1 MHYMG
6 ELICES
12 PVQYFQV
19 YWTGYIASLLEKGN
33 IDEHLDSP
41 RMLLLE
47 IITEITYNKFNNK
60 ENINYFKQQLGEW
73 YAEDE
78 SLKAI
83 AATDVQ
89 NTFNYFDKSKQKILL
104 ELCNKIIAELDE
116 KHYVDNLIDGL
127 TNYIENHTEI
137 TPEVKKK
144 IRLYTQLIVAE
155 FVSKGYDLEDI
166 QRYSQDL
173 SEVVIIEGGDI
184 VVAPDKFM
192 DLRREQFASKELYH
206 EAVRQRIDHRSAAE
220 IIQPLKDRYYQPP
233 MDAHLLMSLSY
244 LKGVD
249 EVCIEGVTIYSP
261 KVRRFVDDG
270 DLCTIEKET
279 GYEKLCAAIPIHYHG
294 LRSAIKDAKRKMD
307 RVLELL
313 SLYYDKENGIEYD
326 LGHYCV
332 VKDKQAIADST
343 HRAERGAKNIDEFYK
358 YASAMDVRD
367 LCQHQESISTIFQN
381 LQQHKDEATVDRLRN
396 AMHWCRKANEAVT
409 DEERLIHSWFALEG
423 LLAIPDDIKDCISPN
438 SSGKVDEIKS
448 VVVALQGVAEYQ
460 YLCKSVY
467 DEKLWRINEHGLNYL
482 SNDLK
487 KRSGLAVKPGDKY
500 RYEDFI
506 RCAEE
511 LMGQV
516 HDELL
521 KDKLYAVSQFYT
533 SVKNYDRAIQKLKEN
548 LQNVYRYRNMIV
560 HNAVV
565 PINSTEYY
573 AKLID
578 IVSRYVVF
586 TILLKCT
593 KENISIEQALLQ
605 FEIEYQHFYRE
616 LPERI
621 KHIWAK

>member
-19 YWTGYIASLLEKGN
+19 YWTDYIKTLLEKDN
-33 IDEHLDSP
+33 IDERLDSP
-41 RMLLLE
+41 RMLLIE

-60 ENINYFKQQLGEW
+60 DNIKYFKDELGDW
-73 YAEDE
+73 YEADDA
-78 SLKAI
+78 LKNVAAI
-83 AATDVQ
+83 DIQ
-89 NTFNYFDKSKQKILL
+89 NALGYFDKSKQKILL
-104 ELCNKIIAELDE
+104 ELCKKIIAELDK
-116 KHYVDNLIDGL
+116 KHYVDILIDGL
-127 TNYIENHTEI
+127 TQYIENHTEI
-137 TPEVKKK
+137 TPDVKKK

-173 SEVVIIEGGDI
+173 SEVVIIEGGEI
-184 VVAPDKFM
+184 VDAPDKFM
-192 DLRREQFASKELYH
+192 DLQRGQFATEELYR
-206 EAVRQRIDHRSAAE
+206 EAVRKRIDQRSVAE
-220 IIQPLKDRYYQPP
+220 IIQPLKERYYQPP

-249 EVCIEGVTIYSP
+249 EVCIDGVTIYSP
-261 KVRRFVDDG
+261 KVRRFVDDVFQ
-270 DLCTIEKET
+270 CTIEKET
-279 GYEKLCAAIPIHYHG
+279 DFEKLCAAIPIHYHG
-294 LRSAIKDAKRKMD
+294 LRSAIKEAKRKMD

-326 LGHYCV
+326 LGHYYV
-332 VKDKQAIADST
+332 VKDRKAIADSS

-358 YASAMDVRD
+358 YASAMDIRD

-381 LQQHKDEATVDRLRN
+381 LQQHKDEATADRLRN

-423 LLAIPDDIKDCISPN
+423 LLAIPEDIKECISPN

-448 VVVALQGVAEYQ
+448 VVVALLGIAEFR
-460 YLCKSVY
+460 YLWRSVY
-467 DEKLWRINEHGLNYL
+467 DEMLWRINEHGLNYL
-482 SNDLK
+482 PDDLMS
-487 KRSGLAVKPGDKY
+487 RSGLAVKPGNNY
-500 RYEDFI
+500 RYEDFL
-506 RCAEE
+506 CSAEE
-511 LMGQV
+511 LIGQV

-521 KDKLYAVSQFYT
+521 KDRLYAVSQFYT
-533 SVKNYDRAIQKLKEN
+533 SIKNYDKVIKKLKDN

-565 PINSTEYY
+565 PINSTEFY
-573 AKLID
+573 AKLIYN
-578 IVSRYVVF
+578 ISRYVVF
-586 TILLKCT
+586 TMLRKCT

-605 FEIEYQHFYRE
+605 YEIEYQHFYKE
-616 LPERI
+616 LPDKI
-621 KHIWAK
+621 KQIWE

>member
-6 ELICES
+6 ELICET

-19 YWTGYIASLLEKGN
+19 YWTDYIKTLLEKGD
-33 IDEHLDSP
+33 IDVRLDSP
-41 RMLLLE
+41 RMLLIE

-60 ENINYFKQQLGEW
+60 DNIKYFKDELGNW
-73 YAEDE
+73 YDADDA
-78 SLKAI
+78 LKAI
-83 AATDVQ
+83 AAIDVQ
-89 NTFNYFDKSKQKILL
+89 NALGYFDKSKQRILL
-104 ELCNKIIAELDE
+104 ELCRKIITELDE
-116 KHYVDNLIDGL
+116 KHYVDSLIDGL
-127 TNYIENHTEI
+127 THYIENHTEI
-137 TPEVKKK
+137 TLEVKKK

-166 QRYSQDL
+166 QQYSQEL
-173 SEVVIIEGGDI
+173 PEVVIIEGGEI

-192 DLRREQFASKELYH
+192 DLQRGQFASKELYH
-206 EAVRQRIDHRSAAE
+206 EAVRQRIDHRSVAE
-220 IIQPLKDRYYQPP
+220 IIQPLKERYYQPP

-249 EVCIEGVTIYSP
+249 EVCIDGVTIYSP
-261 KVRRFVDDG
+261 KVRRFVDDE
-270 DLCTIEKET
+270 DLCSIEKET
-279 GYEKLCAAIPIHYHG
+279 GFEKLCAAIPIHYHG
-294 LRSAIKDAKRKMD
+294 LRSAIKEAKRKMD

-313 SLYYDKENGIEYD
+313 SLYYDRENGIEYD
-326 LGHYCV
+326 LGRYCV
-332 VKDKQAIADST
+332 VKDKRTLADST

-423 LLAIPDDIKDCISPN
+423 LLTIPKDIKDCISPN

-448 VVVALQGVAEYQ
+448 VVVAILGVIEYRH
-460 YLCKSVY
+460 LCYSAY
-467 DEKLWRINEHGLNYL
+467 NEMLWRINEHGLNYL
-482 SNDLK
+482 SADLMN
-487 KRSGLAVKPGDKY
+487 RSGLAVKPGEKY
-500 RYEDFI
+500 RFEDFI
-506 RCAEE
+506 RCLEE

-533 SVKNYDRAIQKLKEN
+533 SVKNYDKVIKKLKDN

-565 PINSTEYY
+565 PINSTEFY
-573 AKLID
+573 AKLIYN
-578 IVSRYVVF
+578 ISRYVVF
-586 TILLKCT
+586 TMLRQCT

-605 FEIEYQHFYRE
+605 YEIEYQHFYRE
-616 LPERI
+616 LPEKI

>member
-1 MHYMG
+1 MHYLG

-19 YWTGYIASLLEKGN
+19 YWTDYIKTLLEKDN
-33 IDEHLDSP
+33 IDERLDSP
-41 RMLLLE
+41 RMLLIE

-60 ENINYFKQQLGEW
+60 DNIKYFKDELGDW
-73 YAEDE
+73 YEADDA
-78 SLKAI
+78 LKNVAAI
-83 AATDVQ
+83 DVQ
-89 NTFNYFDKSKQKILL
+89 NALGYFDKSKQKILL
-104 ELCNKIIAELDE
+104 ELCKKIIAELDK
-116 KHYVDNLIDGL
+116 KHYVDILIDGL
-127 TNYIENHTEI
+127 TQYIENHTEI
-137 TPEVKKK
+137 TPDVKKK

-173 SEVVIIEGGDI
+173 SEVVIIEGGEI
-184 VVAPDKFM
+184 VDAPDKFM
-192 DLRREQFASKELYH
+192 DLQRGQFATDELYR
-206 EAVRQRIDHRSAAE
+206 EAVRKRINQRSVAE
-220 IIQPLKDRYYQPP
+220 IIQPLKERYYQPP

-249 EVCIEGVTIYSP
+249 EVCIDGVTIYSP
-261 KVRRFVDDG
+261 KVRRFVDDIFQ
-270 DLCTIEKET
+270 CTIEKET
-279 GYEKLCAAIPIHYHG
+279 DFEKLCAAIPIHYHG
-294 LRSAIKDAKRKMD
+294 LRSAIKEAKRKMD

-326 LGHYCV
+326 LGHYYV
-332 VKDKQAIADST
+332 VKDRKALADSS

-358 YASAMDVRD
+358 YASAMDIRD

-423 LLAIPDDIKDCISPN
+423 LLTIPEDIKDCISPN

-448 VVVALQGVAEYQ
+448 VVVALLGIAEFR
-460 YLCKSVY
+460 YLCRSVY
-467 DEKLWRINEHGLNYL
+467 DEMLWRINEHGLSYL
-482 SNDLK
+482 PDDMMS
-487 KRSGLAVKPGDKY
+487 RSGLTVKPGDSY

-506 RCAEE
+506 RSAEE

-533 SVKNYDRAIQKLKEN
+533 SIKNYDKVIKKLKDN

-565 PINSTEYY
+565 PINSTEFY
-573 AKLID
+573 AKLIYN
-578 IVSRYVVF
+578 ISRYVVF
-586 TILLKCT
+586 TMLRKCT

-605 FEIEYQHFYRE
+605 YEIEYQHFYKE
-616 LPERI
+616 LPDKI
-621 KHIWAK
+621 KQIWE

>member
-19 YWTGYIASLLEKGN
+19 YWTDYIKTLLEKDN
-33 IDEHLDSP
+33 IDERLDSP
-41 RMLLLE
+41 RMLLIE

-60 ENINYFKQQLGEW
+60 DNINYFKQQLGKW

-78 SLKAI
+78 SLKVI

-89 NTFNYFDKSKQKILL
+89 NTFEYFDKSKQKILL
-104 ELCNKIIAELDE
+104 ELCKKIIAELDE

-127 TNYIENHTEI
+127 THYIEIHTEI
-137 TPEVKKK
+137 TPDVKKK

-166 QRYSQDL
+166 QLYSQDL
-173 SEVVIIEGGDI
+173 QEVVIVEGGE
-184 VVAPDKFM
+184 VVLAPDKFM
-192 DLRREQFASKELYH
+192 DIRREQFATEKLYH
-206 EAVRQRIDHRSAAE
+206 EAVMKRIDQRSAAE
-220 IIQPLKDRYYQPP
+220 IIQPLKEYYYQPP

-249 EVCIEGVTIYSP
+249 EVCIDGVTIYSP
-261 KVRRFVDDG
+261 KVRRFVDDVFQ
-270 DLCTIEKET
+270 CSIEKET
-279 GYEKLCAAIPIHYHG
+279 GFEKLCAAIPIHYHG
-294 LRSAIKDAKRKMD
+294 LRSAIKEAKRKMD

-326 LGHYCV
+326 LGHYYL
-332 VKDKQAIADST
+332 VKDRQALADSS

-358 YASAMDVRD
+358 YASAMDVRV
-367 LCQHQESISTIFQN
+367 LSQHQESISTIFQN

-448 VVVALQGVAEYQ
+448 VVAALLGVAEFR
-460 YLCKSVY
+460 YLCRSVY
-467 DEKLWRINEHGLNYL
+467 DEMLWRINEHGLSYL
-482 SNDLK
+482 PDDLMS
-487 KRSGLAVKPGDKY
+487 RSGLAVKPGDNY

-506 RCAEE
+506 RSAEE

-533 SVKNYDRAIQKLKEN
+533 SVKNYDTVIKKLKDN

-565 PINSTEYY
+565 PIISTEFN
-573 AKLID
+573 AKLIYN
-578 IVSRYVVF
+578 ISRYVVF
-586 TILLKCT
+586 TLLRKCT

-605 FEIEYQHFYRE
+605 YEIEYQHFYKE
-616 LPERI
+616 LPDKI
-621 KHIWAK
+621 KQIWE